1 MTKQE
6 TTATVFQ
13 RAEVL
18 AETLTAKL
26 HQRWSH
32 TVGKEY
38 FALGK
43 QNNFQQRFIRLL
55 HQTEHGASVHA
66 FIEIATGKIVKP
78 AGWKAPAKYAN
89 GELASKYNLLETES
103 FEKALEKCDEHGGW
117 LYAR

>member
-6 TTATVFQ
+6 STVLY

-18 AETLTAKL
+18 ADTLTKKL
-26 HQRWSH
+26 HERWSH
-32 TVGKEY
+32 TIGKERFRIWKPRY
-38 FALGK
+38 TS
-43 QNNFQQRFIRLL
+43 RFIKIVLEAE
-55 HQTEHGASVHA
+55 HQRSVHC

-117 LYAR
+117 LYAQ